1 MGVAGGA
8 ETGGTKRRASR
19 SGSSARASQAMIAP
33 DASERAA
40 GSGAPDRDGVGARV
54 VGPPVQDAVRIH
66 GIADEAPIVLW
77 ITDAAGACTYLNGAW
92 YAYTGQSESEALG
105 LGWLRAVHPEDKPE
119 AERIFLAA
127 NAARKP
133 FRMEYRLR
141 RADGV
146 YRWAMD
152 LGRPRFADG
161 GGGEF
166 LGFVG
171 SVIDVHVRR
180 QAEEDLRRSEANA
193 RLGIEAGR
201 LGTWSLEPDTGA
213 FEWDARCAALFGLP

>member
-1 MGVAGGA
+1 MP
-8 ETGGTKRRASR
+8 KREER
-19 SGSSARASQAMIAP
+19 SG
-33 DASERAA
+33 
-40 GSGAPDRDGVGARV
+40 
-54 VGPPVQDAVRIH
+54 
-66 GIADEAPIVLW
+66 
-77 ITDAAGACTYLNGAW
+77 TYLNGAW

-161 GGGEF
+161 GGGGEF

-193 RLGIEAGR
+193 RLGI
-201 LGTWSLEPDTGA
+201 
-213 FEWDARCAALFGLP
+213 